1 MRSFVLVLL
10 VCAGCVRAEVVDCG
24 NGVVCPT
31 SMTCDVDNKT
41 CIDPHGLSAPEGTID
56 FGPVGCGA
64 TSPSLPLQ
72 VSNFGL
78 TPISIETHAT
88 IVGVE
93 VTPAAATI
101 DPGQGMELGVTITA
115 ATESI
120 PGSPFEGSVVLKTP
134 YELLERPIR
143 FETKGGIATVGN
155 LDFGETFDGTVAT
168 QQLLVRNSGNAP
180 FDVSAVLDGGGL
192 FALTGTVTNLHVEP
206 GYSAPI
212 SVTFSPTVNGTGT
225 QTQTA
230 QFTYAGAMCQQPAS
244 SVVLTGVASGDL
256 VLVDH
261 TKLDFGTALCGADAS
276 TLAVTL
282 LNRSMSIQ
290 DVVATISGPN
300 ANLYSSDDS
309 TQIAAG
315 TPTVATS
322 ALIHVTRLAI
332 PTPGVPKARA
342 AVLDLDIKQAA
353 LVKHVDLASVVAG
366 SVLAVDTTDIDFG
379 AIPKG
384 GTTTRLVRLSNAS
397 TLSTVT
403 ISPTSVLGGGG
414 AKLTVSP
421 TTFQVGRG
429 GVVPITFQFTAG
441 ATATAIPPT
450 TFTFNAVGQ
459 CSVPPTVTVQ
469 GTVTTAGGGTMV
481 VIEDPPQP

>member
-1 MRSFVLVLL
+1 MRLFVLVLAAS
-10 VCAGCVRAEVVDCG
+10 AGCVKAEVVDCG
-24 NGVVCPT
+24 NGVVCPS
-31 SMTCDVDNKT
+31 SMTCDVENQT

-64 TSPSLPLQ
+64 TSPSLPLL

-78 TPISIETHAT
+78 TPISIETSAT
-88 IVGVE
+88 IVGVQ
-93 VTPAAATI
+93 VTPAMATI
-101 DPGQGMELGVTITA
+101 DPGSGMGLGVTAMA
-115 ATESI
+115 AAESI

-143 FETKGGIATVGN
+143 FETKGGIATAGN
-155 LDFGETFDGTVAT
+155 LDFGETFNGTVAT
-168 QQLLVRNSGNAP
+168 QQLLVQNSGNAP
-180 FDVSAVLDGGGL
+180 FDISASLTGGGQ
-192 FALTGTVTNLHVEP
+192 FALTGNVTSLHVEP

-212 SVTFSPTVNGTGT
+212 SVTFSPTVSGTGN
-225 QTQTA
+225 QMQSA
-230 QFTYAGAMCQQPAS
+230 QFTYTGAMCQQPVA

-261 TKLDFGTALCGADAS
+261 TKLDFGTALCGTDAM
-276 TLAVTL
+276 TLPVTL

-290 DVVATISGPN
+290 DVLATISGPN
-300 ANLYSSDDS
+300 ANLYSSDGG

-322 ALIHVTRLAI
+322 AVIHVTRLAI
-332 PTPGVPKARA
+332 PTPDAPKAGS

-353 LVKHVDLASVVAG
+353 LVKHVDLTSVVAG
-366 SVLAVDTTDIDFG
+366 SVLSVDTTDIDFG
-379 AIPKG
+379 ALSKG
-384 GTTTRLVRLSNAS
+384 AAATRIVRLSNAS

-421 TTFQVGRG
+421 TTFQIGRG
-429 GVVPITFQFTAG
+429 NVVPITFQFTAG
-441 ATATAIPPT
+441 GTSTEIPPT
-450 TFTFNAVGQ
+450 TFTFNAAGQ

-469 GTVTTAGGGTMV
+469 GKVTATGMMMV
-481 VIEDPPQP
+481 P